1 MKKVHTK
8 KGSRLLIGALV
19 FSLLLGVVSAP
30 SLHAKRAVCEKALAK
45 CAVDAMIAGLTGG
58 PLALALWS
66 SGCLMGYDFCMR
78 YYEE

>member
-1 MKKVHTK
+1 MKKIHEK

-19 FSLLLGVVSAP
+19 FSLLVGVVCTP
-30 SLHAKRAVCEKALAK
+30 SLHANRADCERALAK
-45 CAVDAMIAGLTGG
+45 CAVDATIAGLTGG
-58 PLALALWS
+58 PIAFALWS